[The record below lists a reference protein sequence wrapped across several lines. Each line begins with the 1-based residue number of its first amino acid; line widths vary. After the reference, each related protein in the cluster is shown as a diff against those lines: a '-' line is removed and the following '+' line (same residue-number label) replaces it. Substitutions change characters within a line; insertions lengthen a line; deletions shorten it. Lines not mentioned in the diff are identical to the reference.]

1 MAGDTLLESVSDLLS
16 RAYPDPTMIT
26 SKVEISL
33 WLSAV
38 EDLESRLLL
47 LGMMRKLDHKHQT
60 RSMQMLRLKSEQSV
74 MTYMHLRQ
82 AKLWVEQD
90 MVQFASR
97 PNKTSVVFPWREIL
111 SDLLLFKATLTRDPG
126 LKKLL
131 VMSHEAMSSSTIQ
144 ESSFL
149 SGISALPGSDEARRN
164 WYKYYGYYVAIL
176 GLIRFEAPLLRELVF
191 QKSWL
196 DVDENMMLLLYSYAI
211 RANKLEESRS
221 RLQIESERLL
231 ENHPALKPVHH
242 AMKAFSS

>member
-1 MAGDTLLESVSDLLS
+1 MASDTLLESVSDLLS

-26 SKVEISL
+26 SKVEIGL
-33 WLSAV
+33 WLSAL

-97 PNKTSVVFPWREIL
+97 PSKPSMAFPWRELL
-111 SDLLLFKATLTRDPG
+111 SDLLLFKAELTQDPA
-126 LKKLL
+126 LKRLL
-131 VMSHEAMSSSTIQ
+131 MMSHDA
-144 ESSFL
+144 L
-149 SGISALPGSDEARRN
+149 SAKNSQAVSILDGISVLPGSDEKRRT

-176 GLIRFEAPLLRELVF
+176 ELIRFDTPLLRELVF

-196 DVDENMMLLLYSYAI
+196 DIDENMILLLYSYAI
-211 RANKLEESRS
+211 RSNKLEENRS

-242 AMKAFSS
+242 AMKAFLS